1 MNNAE
6 EDLYLPEKSSV
17 LGELSSRMRQA
28 GTESYKNRRD
38 DEDFLPPPPVFE
50 TFNSQLSEKDDVDDL
65 PPPPTPLQS
74 GECCICCE
82 LVDRGGCTANGKTYH
97 QQCFKCSNCRN
108 ILQDKFFTA
117 DDQPLCELCYK
128 ELTCPTCE
136 VCGDLVDGDGV
147 VMKEE
152 EKLDKEKKEVGMKE
166 ERVYHSHCLT
176 CSYCTNTIQGKFY
189 TQSGKIVCGG
199 CAATQVE
206 NKVCEMCNKAIE
218 GDCLMSKGKH
228 FHEECMKCSVC
239 GESLRGTYFTH
250 MDKLICEK
258 DYQETQQTCSECGV
272 VISGPYY
279 TLDNDRVVCEEDYRK
294 MLGNCE
300 RCGKVVEG
308 KILKVSE
315 GFYHPEC
322 FTCVVC
328 DINLVG
334 VPFSRDDDKKV
345 YCSDDYKKKHAALC
359 SACSEHIVPK
369 KGETTAA
376 RIRALGRDFHP
387 ECFKCEDCGLVL
399 DSRKPGSEC
408 YPVNNTPLCLEC
420 SKNRQT

>member
-1 MNNAE
+1 MNRAE
-6 EDLYLPEKSSV
+6 ENLYLPEKSSV
-17 LGELSSRMRQA
+17 LGELSCRMRQS

-38 DEDFLPPPPVFE
+38 DEEFPPPPPVFE
-50 TFNSQLSEKDDVDDL
+50 SFGSQLQEKDDIDDL

-82 LVDRGGCTANGKTYH
+82 IVESGGCSANGKTYH
-97 QQCFKCSNCRN
+97 QQCFKCNNCSN

-117 DDQPLCELCYK
+117 DDQTLCELCYK
-128 ELTCPTCE
+128 
-136 VCGDLVDGDGV
+136 
-147 VMKEE
+147 
-152 EKLDKEKKEVGMKE
+152 
-166 ERVYHSHCLT
+166 
-176 CSYCTNTIQGKFY
+176 
-189 TQSGKIVCGG
+189 
-199 CAATQVE
+199 VE
-206 NKVCEMCNKAIE
+206 NKICDMCDKTIE

-239 GESLRGTYFTH
+239 GEGLRGTYFTY

-258 DYQETQQTCSECGV
+258 DYQETQQSCSECGTL
-272 VISGPYY
+272 ITGPYY
-279 TLDNDRVVCEEDYRK
+279 TLDDGKVVCEEDYRK
-294 MLGNCE
+294 LLGNCE

-315 GFYHPEC
+315 GFYHPDC

-328 DINLVG
+328 KMNLVG
-334 VPFSRDDDKKV
+334 VAFSRDDDKKV
-345 YCSDDYKKKHAALC
+345 YCSDDYMKKHAVLC

-408 YPVNNTPLCLEC
+408 YPVNNTPLCIEC